1 MGYNPLP
8 DMSIL
13 GSSNLAANKDTCLMS
28 KIGTNGSTVIW
39 LCRNHCGSRRYCS
52 LRAISPSPTMFSKAV
67 VDASKMSV
75 YGVKGYFPVLIPLV
89 PLKTCRQ

>member
-1 MGYNPLP
+1 
-8 DMSIL
+8 MSIL

-28 KIGTNGSTVIW
+28 KIETNGHTIIR
-39 LCRNHCGSRRYCS
+39 LCRNHCGSRRNCS

-67 VDASKMSV
+67 VDENDCLCSK
-75 YGVKGYFPVLIPLV
+75 GLFPFIYPFKNLQTV